1 MATLQ
6 KFTNEK
12 LEKLSTINKILAISA
27 AIWFLVMIIDGLLS
41 GNFIEQGRFLRGVIN
56 WLFPITLY
64 LIVLVTF
71 ISSYKILENR
81 NYKPFLLFGI
91 IQIIGFLIY
100 ANLKFPVP
108 TFLTE
113 NKLLGIFIVAG
124 AFVILFAIMFQI
136 IKEKSNEDLIN
147 EVKGLS
153 LEKSLEKL
161 QQITYSKSSSN
172 LGDIVSAIFSMLIIT
187 LVNIRTI
194 NTDLQYIISFGS
206 LIGLLLIGYI
216 SRKDQTILA
225 MLSLLDPNEA
235 KYLYLLNTIKNMA
248 EFEASRTKNEAEGY
262 KMERDITGKQIELE
276 RDKYRA
282 SLEKLV
288 KELERKKNQVMYEV
302 IKTDLNDKLSRFEQM
317 SPREKFLFLSDFE
330 NDLKK
335 LQDNNLSGI
344 DKPAIDY
351 ESLPLNE
358 KIATLIGLTDGE
370 IQEAIDTDM
379 INAEQKFIW
388 TFQNQPKIKSAILE
402 FENQNE
408 YEGFGNIYVAKSLTK
423 YFPANHTVVQKM
435 MDTINQSAAKLQFIK
450 GMEQLDLME
459 FRIET
464 PVKEYSIITRLGPK
478 KEYLIHTILPT
489 S

>member
-6 KFTNEK
+6 KFSNEK
-12 LEKLSTINKILAISA
+12 LEKLSTINQILAISA
-27 AIWFLVMIIDGLLS
+27 SVWFFIMILDGLLS
-41 GNFIEQGRFLRGVIN
+41 GNFFEQGQFIKGVIN

-64 LIVLVTF
+64 IIVLVTF
-71 ISSYKILENR
+71 VSSYKILENR

-91 IQIIGFLIY
+91 IQIIGFLAY
-100 ANLKFPVP
+100 ANLKFEVP
-108 TFLTE
+108 AILTDHKLIGIFLVA
-113 NKLLGIFIVAG
+113 GIFIL
-124 AFVILFAIMFQI
+124 LFSIMFQI
-136 IKEKSNEDLIN
+136 IKEKSNEELIN
-147 EVKGLS
+147 EVKGLT
-153 LEKSLEKL
+153 LEKALEKL
-161 QQITYSKSSSN
+161 QSISYSKSSSN

-206 LIGLLLIGYI
+206 LIGLLAIAYI

-235 KYLYLLNTIKNMA
+235 KYLYLLNEIRNMA

-262 KMERDITGKQIELE
+262 KMERDITVQKIDLE

-302 IKTDLNDKLSRFEQM
+302 IKTDLNNKLARFEQM
-317 SPREKFLFLSDFE
+317 SPREQFLFLSEFE

-335 LQDNNLSGI
+335 LQDNNLKGI
-344 DKPAIDY
+344 PSPPTDY
-351 ESLPLNE
+351 ETLPLNE
-358 KIATLIGLTDGE
+358 KIATLIGLTEKE
-370 IQEAIDTDM
+370 IQDAIDSNL
-379 INAEQKFIW
+379 IKSSQKFIW
-388 TFQNQPKIKSAILE
+388 SFLNQPKIKSAIVE
-402 FENQNE
+402 FENQND

-423 YFPANHTVVQKM
+423 YFPANHIVVQQM
-435 MDTINQSAAKLQFIK
+435 MDTITKNEAKLQFIK
-450 GMEQLDLME
+450 GMEQLDMME

-464 PVKEYSIITRLGPK
+464 PTKEYSVITRLGPK
-478 KEYLIHTILPT
+478 KEYLIHAILAT
-489 S
+489 T